1 MATSFLTWMKSRVS
15 HRPSRDWIYAA
26 GEPALVTEVEDY
38 VRRPGRF
45 GTTPFDTVVLEGD
58 GLVWPDFQRALAAG
72 TLMAS
77 QRLIIIRDAEKVSPD
92 IWHELMRWGRRNAL
106 DDARNRNILATS
118 YERVRLSD
126 DDARYLAFVKHKHT
140 QHIDCSMP
148 ADSQV
153 KYVTKKLFT
162 NGSEHAGVA
171 EEVMSRCGGELA
183 RLRAECEKLLT
194 FCQGR
199 APTLADVELIV
210 SFAPGESFV
219 RALVAGK
226 RAEAARRAPMVVHVP
241 MALGALDWNVYNLH
255 MIRKLKADFRVGRH
269 VPIKAIADRLGLAFY
284 QVKRLEPYAASY
296 DVTATRRRLE
306 AVVQAHLTYAKGEES
321 PARLLLPLVSN
332 W

>member
-1 MATSFLTWMKSRVS
+1 MATSFLRWMDTRLGN
-15 HRPSRDWIYAA
+15 RPVRDWIYAA

-45 GTTPFDTVVLEGD
+45 GVTPFDTVVLEGD

-77 QRLIIIRDAEKVSPD
+77 QRLIVIRDAEKVHPD
-92 IWHELMRWGRRNAL
+92 IWHELMRWGRRHAL
-106 DDARNRNILATS
+106 DDARNRNVLATS

-148 ADSQV
+148 ADSQIT
-153 KYVTKKLFT
+153 YVSKKLFGK
-162 NGSEHAGVA
+162 GSEYDRVSG
-171 EEVMSRCGGELA
+171 EVVQRCGGELS
-183 RLRAECEKLLT
+183 RLRAECEKLIT
-194 FCQGR
+194 YCQGR
-199 APTLADVELIV
+199 PPTLADVELIV

-226 RAEAARRAPMVVHVP
+226 RAEAARRAPMVVSVP
-241 MALGALDWNVYNLH
+241 MALGALDWNIYNLH

-284 QVKRLEPYAASY
+284 QVKRMEPWATSY
-296 DVTATRRRLE
+296 DVSATRRRLE
-306 AVVQAHLTYAKGEES
+306 LVVQAHLTHAKGEES
-321 PARLLLPLVSN
+321 PSRLLLPLVSS